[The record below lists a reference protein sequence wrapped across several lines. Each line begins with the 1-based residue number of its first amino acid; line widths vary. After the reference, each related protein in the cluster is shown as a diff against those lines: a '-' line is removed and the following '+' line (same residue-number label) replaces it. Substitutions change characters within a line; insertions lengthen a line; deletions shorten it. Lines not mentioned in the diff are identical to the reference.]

1 VDLFAIEIYN
11 GHIYVHLDLGSGP
24 SKQRGSRRRID
35 DGSWHEVTFRRT
47 GRDARITVDGFHTDF
62 KTTGKSQ
69 EGSTSLELDGN
80 MYVGG
85 LGPPFSEIPIPGG
98 LWTAVLQQGFVGCF
112 KDLVMNNEAVDVASY
127 AREQDSGKTG
137 FL

>member
-1 VDLFAIEIYN
+1 MFSNQSVEQRF
-11 GHIYVHLDLGSGP
+11 LGL
-24 SKQRGSRRRID
+24 
-35 DGSWHEVTFRRT
+35 
-47 GRDARITVDGFHTDF
+47 
-62 KTTGKSQ
+62 
-69 EGSTSLELDGN
+69 EGSSSLELDGN

-127 AREQDSGKTG
+127 AREQDSGMYIAIIMS
-137 FL
+137 FPIDLL

>member
-1 VDLFAIEIYN
+1 MFL
-11 GHIYVHLDLGSGP
+11 
-24 SKQRGSRRRID
+24 
-35 DGSWHEVTFRRT
+35 
-47 GRDARITVDGFHTDF
+47 
-62 KTTGKSQ
+62 
-69 EGSTSLELDGN
+69 EGSISLELDGN

-85 LGPPFSEIPIPGG
+85 LGPPFSGIPIPAG

-127 AREQDSGKTG
+127 AREQDSGETV